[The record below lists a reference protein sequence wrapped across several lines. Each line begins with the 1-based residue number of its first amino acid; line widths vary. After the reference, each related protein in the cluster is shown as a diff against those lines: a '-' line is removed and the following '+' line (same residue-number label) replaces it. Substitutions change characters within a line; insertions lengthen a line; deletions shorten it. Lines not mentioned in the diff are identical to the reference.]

1 MLAVGKSRNQRN
13 NQQNI
18 FLFVTGDKFQVV
30 MAQVPVRMVVRI
42 LIRSDV
48 IHGEEV
54 CLLNR
59 YFKTIE
65 YNLGMNMDPSMFQ
78 PAMR

>member
-1 MLAVGKSRNQRN
+1 MLAVGKSRNQRI

-18 FLFVTGDKFQVV
+18 FLLVTGDKFQVV
-30 MAQVPVRMVVRI
+30 MVQVPVRMVVQI
-42 LIRSDV
+42 LIHSDV

-54 CLLNR
+54 SSLNR
-59 YFKTIE
+59 YFKTIK